1 MKIKFEF
8 DDNLTDTEIVI
19 KAAEDTAE
27 IQRLAQLLEA
37 NATTVPKFTFYKD
50 DSEYYLSLNTILFF
64 ETDERAVHAHTANDV
79 FTIKYRLYELE
90 SSLPDSFIRISK
102 SAIVNVAQIFALT
115 CSLSNVLIEFQDS
128 HKQIYAFRRYAK
140 QLKDK
145 LNQTR

>member
-1 MKIKFEF
+1 M
-8 DDNLTDTEIVI
+8 
-19 KAAEDTAE
+19 
-27 IQRLAQLLEA
+27 
-37 NATTVPKFTFYKD
+37 TV
-50 DSEYYLSLNTILFF
+50 NTISVSTPFYFF
-64 ETDERAVHAHTANDV
+64 KLMSVQFTHTANDV

-115 CSLSNVLIEFQDS
+115 LSLSNVLIEFQDS
-128 HKQIYAFRRYAK
+128 HKQIYASRRYAK